1 MFSSFLFGLSMSL
14 IFPLVFTYP
23 IESGLNIEETQ
34 TANIIVAAV
43 LGEGILTMFV
53 GKLMETFGPNMLF
66 WSIIVVAVVMW
77 LLRYY
82 SVILIEKQVS

>member
-1 MFSSFLFGLSMSL
+1 MSV

-43 LGEGILTMFV
+43 LGEGIIAAFA
-53 GKLMETFGPNMLF
+53 GYLMEIKGPNMLF
-66 WSIIVVAVVMW
+66 WSLIVTFIVMW
-77 LLRYY
+77 ILRYQ
-82 SVILIEKQVS
+82 SLILIEKQV